1 MAERLVLCG
10 QAEVKCAQDEET
22 LRLSL
27 NGSRPN
33 IALRIEDV
41 SRRMVANVPNLLTDL
56 VEIATYVFC
65 ADQAV
70 SRGGEVMKA
79 MGTTWRRQ
87 FRFVI
92 PVREP
97 ERWSS
102 PEVSGALTDALTFL
116 SDDEFRFE
124 FTELS
129 RPRAFQS
136 YLDLERDASAAF
148 RPDEVVLFSGGLDSL
163 GGAIEELA
171 GHGRGIALVSHQS
184 SPKMSKRQ
192 KQLAAE
198 LTHRFPGRVLHVP
211 VRVTR
216 QGRGAPETT
225 QRTRTFLF
233 ASLAIVVARM
243 LGRNRILFFE
253 NGVVSFNLPIASQVV
268 GTRATRT
275 THPRVL
281 YELGRFLTALLT
293 IEVKVDNPFIW
304 MTKAEVAKLI
314 AAHSPFGEL

>member
-10 QAEVKCAQDEET
+10 QAEAKCAQNDET

-27 NGSRPN
+27 DRPRPN

-70 SRGGEVMKA
+70 SRGGDVMKA

-87 FRFVI
+87 FRLVI

-102 PEVSGALTDALTFL
+102 PEVSELLTDALTFL

-136 YLDLERDASAAF
+136 YLDLECDASAAF
-148 RPDEVVLFSGGLDSL
+148 RPDEVVLFSGGLD
-163 GGAIEELA
+163 
-171 GHGRGIALVSHQS
+171 
-184 SPKMSKRQ
+184 
-192 KQLAAE
+192 
-198 LTHRFPGRVLHVP
+198 
-211 VRVTR
+211 
-216 QGRGAPETT
+216 
-225 QRTRTFLF
+225 
-233 ASLAIVVARM
+233 
-243 LGRNRILFFE
+243 
-253 NGVVSFNLPIASQVV
+253 
-268 GTRATRT
+268 
-275 THPRVL
+275 
-281 YELGRFLTALLT
+281 
-293 IEVKVDNPFIW
+293 
-304 MTKAEVAKLI
+304 
-314 AAHSPFGEL
+314 